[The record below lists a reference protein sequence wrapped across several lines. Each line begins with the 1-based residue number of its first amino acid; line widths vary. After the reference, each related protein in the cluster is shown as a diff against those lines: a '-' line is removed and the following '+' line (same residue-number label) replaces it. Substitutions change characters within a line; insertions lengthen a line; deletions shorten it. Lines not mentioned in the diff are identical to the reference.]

1 MFQSGVIIHLR
12 LTDTAVFADVATE
25 ERHRGK
31 QSQGLFDHTLQVSEL
46 LQVLCVNGPVGGTFA
61 EHNIHVN
68 W

>member
-61 EHNIHVN
+61 EHNIHIN